1 MNQVAIGQFIAE
13 SRRAKGLTQMQLAD
27 VLSISDK
34 TVSKWE
40 RGKGLPEVSLMLPL
54 CKTLGISV
62 NELLSG
68 ERLESER
75 YFEKAEENMMSL
87 VDRTSPKAKVCICN
101 IACTLVVLSALALC
115 LIAGFVSMPIPVRLL
130 LIGCAVL
137 SIAAVVAVVTV
148 VAVNTEVFICRQ
160 CGEKFV
166 PTLFDYVWGPH
177 TARRRYLRCPHCG
190 KKSWNESRIRE

>member
-87 VDRTSPKAKVCICN
+87 VDRTSPKAKVRICN

-160 CGEKFV
+160 
-166 PTLFDYVWGPH
+166 
-177 TARRRYLRCPHCG
+177 
-190 KKSWNESRIRE
+190 